1 MNSAISMILTCAA
14 TIISGM
20 ILFLLQRFLTRQQK
34 KEEQNERAKATE
46 STLILRSL
54 NALGKLTVANSIA
67 LRDGKTNGEMGAALR
82 EYEKVEEEMYQYLIT
97 SRSGTR

>member
-14 TIISGM
+14 TITSGM

-34 KEEQNERAKATE
+34 KEEQNERAKETE
-46 STLILRSL
+46 NTLILRSL

-67 LRDGKTNGEMGAALR
+67 LRDGKTNGEMGTALR